1 MAHHIRTRLAAL
13 ALACLPVLASCA
25 STPKPCTS
33 EWVHWKTERFISRFV
48 KDHQKE
54 FADARNSSVIFSGMG
69 GIDTSAGI
77 PMMLLAAGGMLT
89 LASDFMNDLYPELR
103 DAVSECDTAPRASQL
118 FASILRDQG
127 VDERAAKAVEDL
139 GMLLDRRS

>member
-1 MAHHIRTRLAAL
+1 MAHHIRTRLAVL
-13 ALACLPVLASCA
+13 ALACLPLAASCA

-103 DAVSECDTAPRASQL
+103 GAMSECDTAPRATQL